1 LSSVKL
7 AAPVGIGG
15 RNWLSTG
22 VGGGEAAVAGET
34 ETGAVGKSTWVGTG
48 RAGIGETGA
57 GKTDAG
63 EMGADEARPVG
74 AGETEAGGGAVG
86 LCVGTLENE

>member
-1 LSSVKL
+1 LSSVKMV
-7 AAPVGIGG
+7 APAVIGG

-22 VGGGEAAVAGET
+22 VGGDEAAVAGEI
-34 ETGAVGKSTWVGTG
+34 ETGALGKSTWIGTG

-63 EMGADEARPVG
+63 EMGADAARPVG
-74 AGETEAGGGAVG
+74 ADETEAGGGAVG